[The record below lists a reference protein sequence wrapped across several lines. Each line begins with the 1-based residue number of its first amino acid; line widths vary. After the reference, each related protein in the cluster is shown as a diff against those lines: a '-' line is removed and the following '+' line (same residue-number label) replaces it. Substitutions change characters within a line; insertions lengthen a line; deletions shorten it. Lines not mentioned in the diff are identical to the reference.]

1 MFQRLKIV
9 VMLGG
14 PSAERE
20 VSLRSGAGVVKA
32 LRSLG
37 HTVVEID
44 PKTPD
49 WVLPPDTDVVCLAP
63 LHGTYGEDGTVQRQL
78 EILGAIYT
86 GCDSEASRI
95 AFDKVLTKKLCVE
108 AGVPTAKYLVVK
120 SEKAALPKDLR
131 LPLVVKPVRQGSSVG
146 LQFVERAADWQ
157 GALVEALK
165 FDSEVLVEEKI
176 IGRETTVGI
185 LDGAALPI
193 VEVRPKAGAY
203 DYRNK
208 YTAGNTEYFCPADF
222 DAATTKRIQAVAL
235 GAFHAIG
242 GRDYAR
248 VDVMVC
254 EVEQASSLSAQAGCL
269 CHYEPVVLEV
279 NTQPGMTETSLLPK
293 AAAAAGLN
301 YAELCQRMIDLALQR
316 AMKNRGGS
324 GMANDECQ
332 MAAKAPKVHSSFVIR
347 R

>member
-208 YTAGNTEYFCPADF
+208 YTAGNTEYFCPANF
-222 DAATTKRIQAVAL
+222 DAATTKRIQAAAL
-235 GAFHAIG
+235 GAFHVIG

-254 EVEQASSLSAQAGCL
+254 EVGQAGCL

-279 NTQPGMTETSLLPK
+279 NTLPGMTETSLLPK

-301 YAELCQRMIDLALQR
+301 YAELCQRMIDLALR
-316 AMKNRGGS
+316 RTMKNRGES
-324 GMANDECQ
+324 GMVNDEFR
-332 MAAKAPKVHSSFVIR
+332 MAERAS
-347 R
+347 

>member
-1 MFQRLKIV
+1 
-9 VMLGG
+9 MLGG

-20 VSLRSGAGVVKA
+20 VSLRSGAAVAQA

-37 HTVVEID
+37 HAVSEID
-44 PKTPD
+44 PKD
-49 WVLPPDTDVVCLAP
+49 GKFILPPETGVVFLA

-78 EILGAIYT
+78 ENLGVIYT
-86 GCDSEASRI
+86 GCDAEASRI
-95 AFDKVLTKKLCVE
+95 AFDKVLTKQRCIE
-108 AGVPTAKYLVVK
+108 AGVPTAKFLAVK
-120 SEKAALPKDLR
+120 SEQAALPKNLQ

-185 LDGAALPI
+185 LDGKPLPV
-193 VEVRPKAGAY
+193 VEVRPKAGSY

-208 YTAGNTEYFCPADF
+208 YTAGATEYFCPADF
-222 DAATTKRIQAVAL
+222 DSATTRKIQAAAL

-248 VDVMVC
+248 VDVMLR
-254 EVEQASSLSAQAGCL
+254 ADGS
-269 CHYEPVVLEV
+269 PVVLEV
-279 NTQPGMTETSLLPK
+279 NTLPGMTETSLLPK
-293 AAAAAGLN
+293 AAAAAGLD
-301 YAELCQRMIDLALQR
+301 YAELCQRMVELALR
-316 AMKNRGGS
+316 RIAKNCNSS
-324 GMANDECQ
+324 GMTNDECQ
-332 MAAKAPKVHSSFVIR
+332 MAATAPKSHSSFVIR
-347 R
+347 H